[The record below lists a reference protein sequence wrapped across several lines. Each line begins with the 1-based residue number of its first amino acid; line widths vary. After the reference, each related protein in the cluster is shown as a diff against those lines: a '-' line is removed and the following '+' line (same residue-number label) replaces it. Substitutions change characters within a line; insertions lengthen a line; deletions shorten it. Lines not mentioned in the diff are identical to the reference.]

1 MLYFQH
7 ISYKPMINLD
17 DRYHSYLSG
26 GKKFTIDGVKE
37 NVKGYGWTDNGKE
50 LDGHYVITDNYK
62 LFYNL
67 NEQFVSMKPL
77 RELETV

>member
-50 LDGHYVITDNYK
+50 IDGQLH
-62 LFYNL
+62 
-67 NEQFVSMKPL
+67 
-77 RELETV
+77 